1 MCSVI
6 GHIGL
11 HSSKKSV
18 LHGLLQLEYR
28 GYDSAGYAT
37 LLPDSEVVTVTK
49 VVGSVAALESAL
61 SAQPGGSIGIGHTR
75 WSTHGIPSKDNAHPH
90 TDCSGTFALVHNGII
105 ENSSMLRKMLT
116 ERGHSLI
123 SDTDSELIV
132 HLLEDACNEHHDYSA
147 VLRAVALQLVGAYAC
162 LIITPHFPNQILW
175 LRSRSPLCVTH
186 TPEGTSIASDP
197 VAFLDTG
204 SALCYIPDN
213 TIGIVTV
220 DSIEIWTHGG
230 VKVQPEWHLRTASTM
245 QLTQSQ
251 STDPHR
257 MLSEIFEQKAVVGAT
272 LQALAHEDISHAL
285 RLLSQHTKAITL
297 IGCGTS
303 YHAGLIGALFFETVT
318 GIPTVVTR
326 ASEYLYAPFLA
337 RPYEL
342 CICISQSG
350 ETADTIEA
358 LRLVKEHGIP
368 TLALTNTQQ
377 STLAREADCV
387 LYTQA
392 GVERAVASTKAF
404 TAQVATLYF
413 VAVSGA
419 LAHNRITADEHQR
432 ALTELKQAAVF
443 LEEAINY
450 NKQYIDTVL
459 APRYAQASRAI
470 FLGRQIGYGIAC
482 EAALKLAEI
491 SYIFTHAYPA
501 GELKHGP
508 LALIEGSIP
517 IFLISSQDPIV
528 YRKLVSNAH
537 EVKARGGH
545 LCVFASED
553 QTELIALA
561 DAVIVIP
568 RTSELL
574 MPLAVIGVVQYL
586 CYAIAL
592 HLDRPIDKPRNL
604 AKSVTVE

>member
-6 GHIGL
+6 GHIGSQ
-11 HSSKKSV
+11 SSKKPV

-37 LLPDSEVVTVTK
+37 LLPDNALVTITK

-61 SAQPGGSIGIGHTR
+61 SAQPGGHIGIGHTR

-105 ENSSMLRKMLT
+105 ENSSMLRTMLS

-132 HLLEDACNEHHDYSA
+132 HLLEDAFSEYRDYSDA
-147 VLRAVALQLVGAYAC
+147 LRAVASQLMGAYAC
-162 LIITPHFPNQILW
+162 LIITPRFPDLILW

-186 TPEGTSIASDP
+186 MSAGTSIASDP
-197 VAFLDTG
+197 VAFLDGG
-204 SALCYIPDN
+204 SPVCYIPDQTVGII
-213 TIGIVTV
+213 TI
-220 DSIEIWTHGG
+220 DNLEIITQEG
-230 VKVQPEWHLRTASTM
+230 VQIQPEWHLRTAPTAHAEDTKSAA
-245 QLTQSQ
+245 
-251 STDPHR
+251 PHR
-257 MLSEIFEQKAVVGAT
+257 MLSEIFEQKMVVGTT
-272 LQALAHEDISHAL
+272 LRALAHADIAKAL
-285 RLLSQHTKAITL
+285 TSLTRHTTAITL

-303 YHAGLIGALFFETVT
+303 YHAALIGKSFLETIT
-318 GIPTVVTR
+318 DIPTTVAL

-337 RPYEL
+337 RADEL
-342 CICISQSG
+342 CIGISQSG

-358 LRLVKEHGIP
+358 LRLAKEHGIP

-377 STLAREADCV
+377 STVAREADYA

-404 TAQVATLYF
+404 TTQVATFFF
-413 VAVSGA
+413 VSSVMA
-419 LAHNRITADEHQR
+419 LVRNRITSDAHQT
-432 ALTELKQAAVF
+432 ALAALNQAAVL
-443 LEEAINY
+443 LEEAINQ
-450 NKQYIDTVL
+450 NKHAIDTVL

-470 FLGRQIGYGIAC
+470 FLGRQVGYALAC

-508 LALIEGSIP
+508 LALIESGLP

-545 LCVFASED
+545 LCIFASED

-561 DAVIVIP
+561 DSVIVIP

-574 MPLAVIGVVQYL
+574 MPIAVIGVVQYL

-592 HLDRPIDKPRNL
+592 HLGRPIDKPRNL